1 MEEKIYKN
9 ILHIVGGMDVGGT
22 ETMLMNLY
30 RKINNEVGFHFI
42 SYCEKDAYYDDEIR
56 RLGGKV
62 IKLQSPD
69 KVGQIQSIINL
80 YRLLKSEKYD
90 IVHAHTLFNCGS
102 VMLAAKLAGVKI
114 RISHAHTNLELGAS
128 RIKKIYFYIMRK
140 LIKYFSTDFL
150 ACSNSAG
157 KYLFG
162 DSIVNNKK
170 YKVLPNYVDYK
181 KIIKCNDVTSIR
193 LELGF
198 NEEDIIVGHIG
209 RFVDAKNHKFL
220 IEVLNKIIKQDNHFK
235 AVLVGDGPLKS
246 NIQKQIDDLG
256 ISNNVKLLGLRKDID
271 VILNNCNL
279 FIFPS
284 IHEGLGLV
292 LLEAQAAGLPC
303 LVSEAIQPEANLG
316 IGLLNQLDLD
326 EGVERWSSEALKII
340 NKKNRNKEYI
350 EKVFIEKGLEL
361 SSIIK
366 TLLDVYKIKIN

>member
-1 MEEKIYKN
+1 
-9 ILHIVGGMDVGGT
+9 
-22 ETMLMNLY
+22 
-30 RKINNEVGFHFI
+30 
-42 SYCEKDAYYDDEIR
+42 
-56 RLGGKV
+56 
-62 IKLQSPD
+62 
-69 KVGQIQSIINL
+69 
-80 YRLLKSEKYD
+80 
-90 IVHAHTLFNCGS
+90 
-102 VMLAAKLAGVKI
+102 MLAAKLAGVKI

-198 NEEDIIVGHIG
+198 NEDDIIVGHIG

-326 EGVERWSSEALKII
+326 EGVERLSSEALKII